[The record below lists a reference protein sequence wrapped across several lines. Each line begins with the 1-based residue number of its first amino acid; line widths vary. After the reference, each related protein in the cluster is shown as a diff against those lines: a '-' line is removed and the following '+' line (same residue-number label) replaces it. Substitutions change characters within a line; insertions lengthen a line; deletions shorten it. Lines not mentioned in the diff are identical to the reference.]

1 MDNGTIE
8 TSREKACCKSPYL
21 ASELLVFFAMTRY
34 RVVKIMRSCSKVVLR
49 TIKHTI
55 IYPGS
60 GPSLEVIALCP
71 AV

>member
-8 TSREKACCKSPYL
+8 TSREKARCKSPYL
-21 ASELLVFFAMTRY
+21 ASELSVFFAMTRY
-34 RVVKIMRSCSKVVLR
+34 RVVKIMYSCSEVVLR